1 MAERLYVESNRRLQ
15 KAIIDMQEHG
25 TKITIVQVLMKVA
38 TKKME
43 SARKNLESSHKEK
56 QMM

>member
-25 TKITIVQVLMKVA
+25 IKITIVQVLMKVA

>member
-15 KAIIDMQEHG
+15 KTIIDMQEHG